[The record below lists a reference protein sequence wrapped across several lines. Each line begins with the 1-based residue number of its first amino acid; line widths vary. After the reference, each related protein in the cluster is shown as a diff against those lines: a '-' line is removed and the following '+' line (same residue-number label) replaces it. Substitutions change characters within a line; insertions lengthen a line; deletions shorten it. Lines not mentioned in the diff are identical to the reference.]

1 MDFVH
6 PTLVFCT
13 DKSDFHMYVISVPVL
28 FTSHVALSFFR
39 CSFVPAAPLLRWL
52 LVSPATSPMLRWY
65 KIFPA
70 PFQTR
75 RGYRNCPAPSQAWRG
90 YRNCPAPSQAWRGY
104 RTCPAPSPTRRGYRI
119 CSHPSPTWSG
129 SIVSSAPVRCG
140 QTTLRTTVDDA
151 RDTFRR
157 SKYCL
162 YISGMF
168 YDYAHF
174 FFVNFYHLLTS
185 VAEWSVQCRILKFN
199 SRSSNV
205 RYIVLQLSRNLY
217 LRHDFRALQT
227 NLLLMTRQQEDFTE
241 YIFPDLTSLS

>member
-90 YRNCPAPSQAWRGY
+90 YR
-104 RTCPAPSPTRRGYRI
+104 TCPAPSPTWRGYRI

-174 FFVNFYHLLTS
+174 FL
-185 VAEWSVQCRILKFN
+185 
-199 SRSSNV
+199 
-205 RYIVLQLSRNLY
+205 
-217 LRHDFRALQT
+217 
-227 NLLLMTRQQEDFTE
+227 
-241 YIFPDLTSLS
+241 